1 MTQWNVYIQS
11 TSYRYTY
18 HLFSFFV
25 SPLLV
30 EWVKQKNNR
39 GWRLAVVQS
48 GAGGGIKLCAR
59 KGIKAKVYPPSEGR
73 RREPVVLVSVLF

>member
-18 HLFSFFV
+18 HLFSF
-25 SPLLV
+25 
-30 EWVKQKNNR
+30 NNM
-39 GWRLAVVQS
+39 GWGLAIVQS

-59 KGIKAKVYPPSEGR
+59 MGIKAKVYPPSEGR
-73 RREPVVLVSVLF
+73 LREPVVLVSVLF